1 MRGFH
6 HDQNAQCSIRLICL
20 LSICRDRIVRSHIY
34 SVRLVQSQSECSVQ
48 QPLEIFFVFTA
59 SPLFHQHFFSLAAR
73 PLGVAAACAVVAGA
87 AFAQDVQIV
96 KIAHAGPVSGGI
108 AHIGKDTE
116 NGVRLAVDDLNAQ
129 GLVIGGKKIKFE
141 LAAEDDAGDPRQA
154 TAVAQKLCDQKV
166 AGVVGHL
173 QSGTS
178 IPASAVYAKCD
189 MPHITASASNPDL
202 TKPGHKTTFRL
213 IANDNALGA
222 ALALFGA
229 DHLKIK
235 TVAIIDDRTAYGQ
248 GVASVFKATALQ
260 KGVKVVGEEFT
271 NDKATDFM
279 AILTSIKNKKPDA
292 IFYGGL
298 DAQAGPMLRQM
309 EQLGLSNVK
318 YFGGDALCTE
328 KLPELAS
335 KTQALKNV
343 TCATG
348 GASVDKMQGGSEWK
362 KRYDAKFPGQFQI
375 YSPYAYDA
383 AMVLADAMK
392 RANSVDP
399 KVFTPFIA
407 KTDYKGVTAN
417 IAFTPKGELTAP
429 AVTLYT
435 YKDGSRVALN

>member
-1 MRGFH
+1 M
-6 HDQNAQCSIRLICL
+6 S
-20 LSICRDRIVRSHIY
+20 
-34 SVRLVQSQSECSVQ
+34 
-48 QPLEIFFVFTA
+48 FVFPVPHQNMRRFA
-59 SPLFHQHFFSLAAR
+59 SR
-73 PLGVAAACAVVAGA
+73 PLGVVAACALIAGTA
-87 AFAQDVQIV
+87 HAQDVQVV

-116 NGVRLAVDDLNAQ
+116 NGVRLAVEDLNAQ
-129 GLVIGGKKIKFE
+129 ALVIGGKKIKFE

-178 IPASAVYAKCD
+178 IPASAVYAKCY

-260 KGVKVVGEEFT
+260 KGVKVVAEEFT

-309 EQLGLSNVK
+309 EQLGLSGVK

-348 GASVDKMQGGSEWK
+348 GASVDKMQGGADWK

-383 AMVLADAMK
+383 TMVLADAMK

-399 KVFTPFIA
+399 KVFNAFIS

-417 IAFTPKGELTAP
+417 IAFTSKGELTTP

-435 YKDGSRVALN
+435 YNDGRRVALN

>member
-1 MRGFH
+1 MSMRSNRF
-6 HDQNAQCSIRLICL
+6 R
-20 LSICRDRIVRSHIY
+20 
-34 SVRLVQSQSECSVQ
+34 
-48 QPLEIFFVFTA
+48 
-59 SPLFHQHFFSLAAR
+59 FSLQ
-73 PLGVAAACAVVAGA
+73 LTAAAALTAACGMVA
-87 AFAQDVQIV
+87 AQDVQVV
-96 KIAHAGPVSGGI
+96 KIGHAGPISGGI

-116 NGVRLAVDDLNAQ
+116 NGVRLAVEDLNAQ

-166 AGVVGHL
+166 AGLVGHL

-178 IPASAVYAKCD
+178 IPAASVYSKCD
-189 MPHITASASNPDL
+189 LPNITASASNPDL
-202 TKPGHKTTFRL
+202 TKPGYKTTFRL

-222 ALALFGA
+222 AVAVFAA
-229 DHLKIK
+229 DTLKLK
-235 TVAIIDDRTAYGQ
+235 NVAVIDDRTAYGQ
-248 GVASVFKATALQ
+248 GVANVFKATAKQ
-260 KGVKVVGEEFT
+260 KGMNVVAEEFT

-292 IFYGGL
+292 VFYGGL

-309 EQLGLSNVK
+309 VQLGLGNVK
-318 YFGGDALCTE
+318 FFGGDALCTE
-328 KLPELAS
+328 KLPELAGKS
-335 KTQALKNV
+335 PALVNV

-348 GASVDKMQGGSEWK
+348 GASVDKMQGGAEWK

-383 AMVLADAMK
+383 TMVLVDAMK

-399 KVFTPFIA
+399 RAYTPFIG
-407 KTDYKGVTAN
+407 KTQFKGVTAN

-435 YKDGSRVALN
+435 YKDNARVTLN

>member
-1 MRGFH
+1 M
-6 HDQNAQCSIRLICL
+6 N
-20 LSICRDRIVRSHIY
+20 V
-34 SVRLVQSQSECSVQ
+34 
-48 QPLEIFFVFTA
+48 
-59 SPLFHQHFFSLAAR
+59 SPLASSRLRLPLALTA
-73 PLGVAAACAVVAGA
+73 LACALSAGA
-87 AFAQDVQIV
+87 AFAQEVQTVRIG
-96 KIAHAGPVSGGI
+96 HAGPVSGGI

-116 NGVRLAVDDLNAQ
+116 NGVRMAVDELNTQ
-129 GLVIGGKKIKFE
+129 NLVIGGKKTKFE

-154 TAVAQKLCDQKV
+154 TAVAQKLCDFKV

-178 IPASAVYAKCD
+178 IPASTIYDKCD
-189 MPHITASASNPDL
+189 LPHITASATNPDL
-202 TKPGHKTTFRL
+202 TKPGYKTSFRL

-222 ALALFGA
+222 ALAIYAA
-229 DHLKIK
+229 DHLKLK

-248 GVASVFKATALQ
+248 GVAAVFKATAIQ
-260 KGVKVVGEEFT
+260 KGLTVVGEEFT

-279 AILTSIKNKKPDA
+279 AILTALKSKKPDG

-309 EQLGLSNVK
+309 EQLGLGQVK

-335 KTQALKNV
+335 KVAALKNV

-348 GASVDKMQGGSEWK
+348 GASVTKMQGGAEWK

-383 AMVLADAMK
+383 AMVLVDAMK
-392 RANSVDP
+392 RADSVDP
-399 KVFTPFIA
+399 RKYTPFIA
-407 KTDYKGVTAN
+407 KTQYKGVTAN
-417 IAFTPKGELTAP
+417 VAFTAKGELTTP
-429 AVTLYT
+429 AVTLYH
-435 YKDGSRVALN
+435 YPANARVALN

>member
-1 MRGFH
+1 M
-6 HDQNAQCSIRLICL
+6 
-20 LSICRDRIVRSHIY
+20 
-34 SVRLVQSQSECSVQ
+34 SVRFHRFPFSVQ
-48 QPLEIFFVFTA
+48 LG
-59 SPLFHQHFFSLAAR
+59 AAAA
-73 PLGVAAACAVVAGA
+73 LAAACGFASAQEVQVVRIG
-87 AFAQDVQIV
+87 
-96 KIAHAGPVSGGI
+96 HAGPISGGI

-116 NGVRLAVDDLNAQ
+116 NGVRLAVEDLNAQ

-166 AGVVGHL
+166 AGLVGHL

-178 IPASAVYAKCD
+178 IPAASVYSKCD
-189 MPHITASASNPDL
+189 LPNITASASNPDL
-202 TKPGHKTTFRL
+202 TKPGYKTTFRL

-222 ALALFGA
+222 ALAVFAA
-229 DHLKIK
+229 DTLKLK
-235 TVAIIDDRTAYGQ
+235 NVAVIDDRTAYGQ
-248 GVASVFKATALQ
+248 GVANVFKATAKQ
-260 KGVKVVGEEFT
+260 KGMNVVAEEFT

-279 AILTSIKNKKPDA
+279 AILTAIKNKKPDA
-292 IFYGGL
+292 VFYGGL

-309 EQLGLSNVK
+309 VQLGLGNVK
-318 YFGGDALCTE
+318 FFGGDALCTE
-328 KLPELAS
+328 KLPELAGKS
-335 KTQALKNV
+335 PALVNV

-348 GASVDKMQGGSEWK
+348 GASVDKMQGGAEWK

-399 KVFTPFIA
+399 RAYTPFVG
-407 KTDYKGVTAN
+407 KTQFKGVTAN
-417 IAFTPKGELTAP
+417 IAFTPKGELTTP

-435 YKDGSRVALN
+435 YKDNARVTLN

>member
-1 MRGFH
+1 M
-6 HDQNAQCSIRLICL
+6 S
-20 LSICRDRIVRSHIY
+20 VRST
-34 SVRLVQSQSECSVQ
+34 R
-48 QPLEIFFVFTA
+48 FR
-59 SPLFHQHFFSLAAR
+59 FSLQ
-73 PLGVAAACAVVAGA
+73 LTAAAALAAVYGMA
-87 AFAQDVQIV
+87 AAQDVQVV
-96 KIAHAGPVSGGI
+96 KIGHAGPISGGI

-116 NGVRLAVDDLNAQ
+116 NGVRLAIEDLNAQ

-166 AGVVGHL
+166 AGLVGHL

-178 IPASAVYAKCD
+178 IPAASVYSKCD
-189 MPHITASASNPDL
+189 LPNITASASNPDL
-202 TKPGHKTTFRL
+202 TKPGYKTTFRL

-222 ALALFGA
+222 ALAVFAA
-229 DHLKIK
+229 DTLKLK
-235 TVAIIDDRTAYGQ
+235 NVAVIDDRTAYGQ
-248 GVASVFKATALQ
+248 GVANVFKATAKQ
-260 KGVKVVGEEFT
+260 KGMNVVAEEFT

-292 IFYGGL
+292 VFYGGL
-298 DAQAGPMLRQM
+298 DAQAGPMLRQLV
-309 EQLGLSNVK
+309 QLGLGNVK
-318 YFGGDALCTE
+318 FFGGDALCTE
-328 KLPELAS
+328 KLPELAGKS
-335 KTQALKNV
+335 PALVNV

-348 GASVDKMQGGSEWK
+348 GASVDKMQGGAEWK

-399 KVFTPFIA
+399 RVYTPFIG
-407 KTDYKGVTAN
+407 KTQFKGVTAN
-417 IAFTPKGELTAP
+417 IAFTPKGELTTP

-435 YKDGSRVALN
+435 YKDNARVTLN

>member
-1 MRGFH
+1 MSFVFPASH
-6 HDQNAQCSIRLICL
+6 QNML
-20 LSICRDRIVRSHIY
+20 
-34 SVRLVQSQSECSVQ
+34 RLV
-48 QPLEIFFVFTA
+48 
-59 SPLFHQHFFSLAAR
+59 SL
-73 PLGVAAACAVVAGA
+73 PLGAAAACAVIAGTA
-87 AFAQDVQIV
+87 HAQDVQVV

-116 NGVRLAVDDLNAQ
+116 NGVRLAVEDLNAQ
-129 GLVIGGKKIKFE
+129 ALVIGGKKIKFE

-309 EQLGLSNVK
+309 EQLGLSGVK

-348 GASVDKMQGGSEWK
+348 GASVDKMQGGADWK

-383 AMVLADAMK
+383 TMVLADAMK

-399 KVFTPFIA
+399 RVFNAFIS
-407 KTDYKGVTAN
+407 KTEYKGVTAN
-417 IAFTPKGELTAP
+417 IAFTSKGELTTP

-435 YKDGSRVALN
+435 YKDGRRVALN

>member
-1 MRGFH
+1 M
-6 HDQNAQCSIRLICL
+6 SM
-20 LSICRDRIVRSHIY
+20 SVRST
-34 SVRLVQSQSECSVQ
+34 R
-48 QPLEIFFVFTA
+48 FR
-59 SPLFHQHFFSLAAR
+59 FSLQ
-73 PLGVAAACAVVAGA
+73 LTAAAALAAVYGMA
-87 AFAQDVQIV
+87 AAQDVQVV
-96 KIAHAGPVSGGI
+96 KIGHAGPISGGI

-116 NGVRLAVDDLNAQ
+116 NGVRLAIEDLNAQ

-166 AGVVGHL
+166 AGLVGHL

-178 IPASAVYAKCD
+178 IPAASVYSKCD
-189 MPHITASASNPDL
+189 LPNITASASNPDL
-202 TKPGHKTTFRL
+202 TKPGYKTTFRL

-222 ALALFGA
+222 ALAVFAA
-229 DHLKIK
+229 DTLKLK
-235 TVAIIDDRTAYGQ
+235 NVAVIDDRTAYGQ
-248 GVASVFKATALQ
+248 GVANVFKATAKQ
-260 KGVKVVGEEFT
+260 KGMNVVAEEFT

-292 IFYGGL
+292 VFYGGL

-309 EQLGLSNVK
+309 VQLGLGNVK
-318 YFGGDALCTE
+318 FFGGDALCTE
-328 KLPELAS
+328 KLPELAGKS
-335 KTQALKNV
+335 PALVNV

-348 GASVDKMQGGSEWK
+348 GASVDKMQGGAEWK

-399 KVFTPFIA
+399 RVYTPFIG
-407 KTDYKGVTAN
+407 KTQFKGVTAN
-417 IAFTPKGELTAP
+417 IAFTPKGELTTP

-435 YKDGSRVALN
+435 YKDNARVTLN

>member
-1 MRGFH
+1 MARTSRF
-6 HDQNAQCSIRLICL
+6 SLSL
-20 LSICRDRIVRSHIY
+20 LSAACV
-34 SVRLVQSQSECSVQ
+34 
-48 QPLEIFFVFTA
+48 
-59 SPLFHQHFFSLAAR
+59 LATVT
-73 PLGVAAACAVVAGA
+73 VAAPAL
-87 AFAQDVQIV
+87 AQDAQVV
-96 KIAHAGPVSGGI
+96 KIAHAGPISGGI

-116 NGVRLAVDDLNAQ
+116 NGVRLALDDLNAQ
-129 GLVIGGKKIKFE
+129 NLVIGGKKIRFE
-141 LAAEDDAGDPRQA
+141 IAAEDDAGDPRQA

-178 IPASAVYAKCD
+178 IPAATVYDRCGI
-189 MPHITASASNPDL
+189 PHITAAATNPDL
-202 TKPGHKTTFRL
+202 TKPGYKTTYRL

-222 ALALFGA
+222 ALALFAA
-229 DHLKIK
+229 DHLKLK
-235 TVAIIDDRTAYGQ
+235 AVAIIDDRTAYGQ

-260 KGVKVVGEEFT
+260 KGLKVVAEEFT

-309 EQLGLSNVK
+309 EQLGLGQVK
-318 YFGGDALCTE
+318 FFGGDALCTE
-328 KLPELAS
+328 KLPELS
-335 KTQALKNV
+335 GKTPALKNV

-348 GASVDKMQGGSEWK
+348 GASVDKMQGGADWK

-392 RANSVDP
+392 RADSVDP
-399 KVFTPFIA
+399 KAYIPFIG
-407 KTDYKGVTAN
+407 KTQYKGVTAN
-417 IAFTPKGELTAP
+417 IAFTAKGELTTP

-435 YKDGSRVALN
+435 YQDGRRVALN

>member
-1 MRGFH
+1 M
-6 HDQNAQCSIRLICL
+6 S
-20 LSICRDRIVRSHIY
+20 VRSN
-34 SVRLVQSQSECSVQ
+34 R
-48 QPLEIFFVFTA
+48 FR
-59 SPLFHQHFFSLAAR
+59 FSLQLTAAAA
-73 PLGVAAACAVVAGA
+73 LAAACGMA
-87 AFAQDVQIV
+87 AAQQAQVV
-96 KIAHAGPVSGGI
+96 KIGHAGPVSGGI

-116 NGVRLAVDDLNAQ
+116 NGVRLAVEDLNAQ

-154 TAVAQKLCDQKV
+154 TAVAQKLCDQNV
-166 AGVVGHL
+166 AGLVGHL

-178 IPASAVYAKCD
+178 IPAASVYSKCD
-189 MPHITASASNPDL
+189 LPNISASASNPDL
-202 TKPGHKTTFRL
+202 TKPGYKTTFRL

-222 ALALFGA
+222 ALAVFAA
-229 DHLKIK
+229 DSLKLK
-235 TVAIIDDRTAYGQ
+235 NVAVIDDRTAYGQ
-248 GVASVFKATALQ
+248 GVANVFKATAKQ
-260 KGVKVVGEEFT
+260 KGMNVVAEEFT

-298 DAQAGPMLRQM
+298 DAQAGPMLRQLV
-309 EQLGLSNVK
+309 QLGLGNVK
-318 YFGGDALCTE
+318 FFGGDALCTE
-328 KLPELAS
+328 KLPELAGKS
-335 KTQALKNV
+335 PALLNV

-348 GASVDKMQGGSEWK
+348 GASVDKMQGGADWK

-399 KVFTPFIA
+399 RVYAPFIG
-407 KTDYKGVTAN
+407 KTQFKGVTAN
-417 IAFTPKGELTAP
+417 IAFTPKGELTTP

-435 YKDGSRVALN
+435 YKNNARVTLN

>member
-1 MRGFH
+1 ML
-6 HDQNAQCSIRLICL
+6 RLSSL
-20 LSICRDRIVRSHIY
+20 PRRS
-34 SVRLVQSQSECSVQ
+34 L
-48 QPLEIFFVFTA
+48 TA
-59 SPLFHQHFFSLAAR
+59 FAALAACSLAPA
-73 PLGVAAACAVVAGA
+73 GV
-87 AFAQDVQIV
+87 FAQDVQTV

-116 NGVRLAVDDLNAQ
+116 NGVRMAIDDLNAQ
-129 GLVIGGKKIKFE
+129 NLVIGGKKIKFVI
-141 LAAEDDAGDPRQA
+141 AAEDDAGDPRQA
-154 TAVAQKLCDQKV
+154 TAVAQKLCDLNV

-178 IPASAVYAKCD
+178 IPASSVYDKCGV
-189 MPHITASASNPDL
+189 PHITASASNPDL
-202 TKPGHKTTFRL
+202 TKPGNKTTFRL

-222 ALALFGA
+222 ALALYGA

-235 TVAIIDDRTAYGQ
+235 SVAIIDDRSAYGQ

-260 KGVKVVGEEFT
+260 KGLKVVGEEFT
-271 NDKATDFM
+271 TDKATDFM

-309 EQLGLSNVK
+309 EQLGLGNVK

-328 KLPELAS
+328 KLPELS
-335 KTQALKNV
+335 GKTPGIKNV

-348 GASVDKMQGGSEWK
+348 GASVDKMQGGSDWK

-392 RANSVDP
+392 RADSVDP
-399 KVFTPFIA
+399 KVYIPFIG
-407 KTDYKGVTAN
+407 KTQYKGVTAN
-417 IAFTPKGELTAP
+417 IAFTAKGELTTP

>member
-1 MRGFH
+1 M
-6 HDQNAQCSIRLICL
+6 S
-20 LSICRDRIVRSHIY
+20 
-34 SVRLVQSQSECSVQ
+34 
-48 QPLEIFFVFTA
+48 FVF
-59 SPLFHQHFFSLAAR
+59 PVPHQNMRRFVSR
-73 PLGVAAACAVVAGA
+73 PLGVVAACTLIAGTA
-87 AFAQDVQIV
+87 HAQDVQVV

-116 NGVRLAVDDLNAQ
+116 NGVRLAVEDLNAQ
-129 GLVIGGKKIKFE
+129 ALVIGGKKIKFE

-260 KGVKVVGEEFT
+260 KGVKVVAEEFT

-279 AILTSIKNKKPDA
+279 VILTSIKNKKPDA

-309 EQLGLSNVK
+309 EQLGLSGVK

-348 GASVDKMQGGSEWK
+348 GASVDKMQGGADWK

-383 AMVLADAMK
+383 TMVLADAMK

-399 KVFTPFIA
+399 KVFNAFIS

-417 IAFTPKGELTAP
+417 IAFTSKGELTTP

-435 YKDGSRVALN
+435 YNDGRRVALN

>member
-1 MRGFH
+1 M
-6 HDQNAQCSIRLICL
+6 L
-20 LSICRDRIVRSHIY
+20 
-34 SVRLVQSQSECSVQ
+34 RLV
-48 QPLEIFFVFTA
+48 
-59 SPLFHQHFFSLAAR
+59 SL
-73 PLGVAAACAVVAGA
+73 PLGAAAACAVIAGTA
-87 AFAQDVQIV
+87 HAQDVQVV

-116 NGVRLAVDDLNAQ
+116 NGVRLAVEDLNAQ
-129 GLVIGGKKIKFE
+129 ALVIGGKKIKFE

-309 EQLGLSNVK
+309 EQLGLSGVK

-348 GASVDKMQGGSEWK
+348 GASVDKMQGGADWK
-362 KRYDAKFPGQFQI
+362 KRYDAKFPSQFQI
-375 YSPYAYDA
+375 YSPYADDA
-383 AMVLADAMK
+383 TMVLADAMK

-399 KVFTPFIA
+399 KVFNAFIS

-417 IAFTPKGELTAP
+417 IAFTSKGELTTP

-435 YKDGSRVALN
+435 YKDGRRVALN